1 VARKARDY
9 AAEERRR
16 NERARERGFTS
27 RAQARRVDVYT
38 RAGFRSEDDYKA
50 AIREARRWSKTHT
63 QKDTSRY
70 PAGGSVEQHAAY
82 YKAFVVPRRRLA
94 KLKHMRRY
102 LVPRFM
108 SDAEFDELYL

>member
-1 VARKARDY
+1 VARRARDY

-38 RAGFRSEDDYKA
+38 RAGFRDEDDYKA
-50 AIREARRWSKTHT
+50 ARRKARRWGKTHSE
-63 QKDTSRY
+63 KETSRY
-70 PAGGSVEQHAAY
+70 PAGGSVEQFAKYYHAY
-82 YKAFVVPRRRLA
+82 VVPRKRVV
-94 KLKHMRRY
+94 KLRHMRRY

-108 SDAEFDELYL
+108 TDAEFDELYL